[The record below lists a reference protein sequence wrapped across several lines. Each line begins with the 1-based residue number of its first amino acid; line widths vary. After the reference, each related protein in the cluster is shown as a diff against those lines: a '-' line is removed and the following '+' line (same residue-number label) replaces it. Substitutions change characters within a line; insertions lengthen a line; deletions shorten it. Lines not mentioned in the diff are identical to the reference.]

1 VVFARTDT
9 DATIASFD
17 CEISNLTRYVSPKVG
32 DVQVVIPI
40 PNAEVGADA
49 HRIFGG
55 VGYMSMY
62 VYRDEDVWW
71 GGFLDEIV
79 VDSSGDYPVI
89 TASGATFEA
98 YPDRREARTDETLTQ
113 IEQTEIAKW
122 LWDYMQKSPGGNI
135 RVDVP
140 TPPASGV
147 KRDMSWKRS
156 DIKTVGSILKEV
168 SNRADGF
175 EWMIECYADDSGMR
189 RRQLVTGYPVIGR
202 PSNGT
207 ILTFPGDVI
216 SYRIEDMALDGAV
229 SFQARGKAPD
239 PIGTPNPS
247 GGAGAPSE
255 KQDPIMSSVI
265 TNDALIQAGYTLTD
279 TTIDRPTV
287 TEVSTLD
294 DWALLARDLRSG
306 PMLLPDVTCRMDNFN
321 QSILGSVVNLKIN
334 DYLWPQGPWGE
345 PGFQISARVIGY
357 EVDPG
362 EYGADDIVK
371 LLFENPRDADNLKR
385 SPD

>member
-1 VVFARTDT
+1 MFARTDT

-17 CEISNLTRYVSPKVG
+17 CEISKLGRYVSPKVG
-32 DVQVVIPI
+32 DLQVVIPI
-40 PNAEVGADA
+40 PNEQVGADA

-62 VYRDEDVWW
+62 VYRNEDIWW
-71 GGFLDEIV
+71 GGFLDEII

-98 YPDRREARTDETLTQ
+98 YPDRREARTNETLTQ

-122 LWDYMQKSPGGNI
+122 LWDYMQNTPGGNI
-135 RVDVP
+135 RVDTP
-140 TPPASGV
+140 TPAASGR

-168 SNRADGF
+168 SNRADGY
-175 EWMIECYADDSGMR
+175 EWMIECYSDDTGMR

-207 ILTFPGDVI
+207 VLTFPGDVI

-247 GGAGAPSE
+247 GGAGSASE
-255 KQDPIMSSVI
+255 KQDPIMSNVV
-265 TNDALIQAGYTLTD
+265 TNDNLIRAGYTLTD

-334 DYLWPQGPWGE
+334 DYLWPKGPWGE